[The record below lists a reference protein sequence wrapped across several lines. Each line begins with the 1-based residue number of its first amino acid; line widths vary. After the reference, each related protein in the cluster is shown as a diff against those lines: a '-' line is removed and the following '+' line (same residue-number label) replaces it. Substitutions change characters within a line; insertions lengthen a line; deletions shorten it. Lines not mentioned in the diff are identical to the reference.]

1 MLSCLGIFVDKNLIK
16 YAKVKKSKDAYK
28 VEAFNVEVFEDLE
41 KALEKIIIETDS
53 TKTPISINISNELY
67 NYFDVYSLLEKKDIT
82 KSLDI
87 EFEMLCDQKGYDKEA
102 LESRYILMDNRED
115 PDKLKSMYISVN
127 KNDIDEKVEKLSKY
141 RLGSISPVSTSITNL
156 INENEDENIAIINI
170 ENETQITTVVK
181 GQINRVDILNSG
193 MEEAVSAINRIE
205 MSWKKSYDVL
215 KNVTIYNQDVK
226 SLNEDENEYI
236 DFVMPV
242 LYQIA
247 NETKKIFKNSKEKIN
262 KVYITGMGATINNI
276 DLYFQEF
283 FEGIRCEILKP
294 FFIDSTSLKFPI
306 KEYIEVNS
314 AISLALDG
322 LGFVNKDLNF
332 SPVSKFDNL
341 DLDSIEEFEP
351 KDWSNLFKDPLNIN
365 ERALVRIIAVFII
378 TTIGFSTLGT
388 SVMNRIKSQTEDVQA
403 KIAQTD
409 TNLNNMKNELK
420 KIETQTNV
428 YTTLIDNVDSLK
440 EANNNAA
447 NSRVIPKDAIPNLL
461 NQIMY
466 VIPQQVQI
474 ISIENT
480 EDKHIVIEAQ
490 SEKYEQLGYFSA
502 AIKNDEILKNV
513 QSTIATKTDSYVQ
526 VTIEGDLP

>member
-16 YAKVKKSKDAYK
+16 YAKVRKSKDAYK
-28 VEAFNVEVFEDLE
+28 VEAFNVEVFEDLQA
-41 KALEKIIIETDS
+41 ALEKIIMETDS

-87 EFEMLCDQKGYDKEA
+87 EFEMMCDQKGYDKSA
-102 LESRYILMDNRED
+102 LESRYVLMDNRED
-115 PDKLKSMYISVN
+115 PDKLKAMYISVN

-141 RLGSISPVSTSITNL
+141 RLGSILPVSTSITNL

-170 ENETQITTVVK
+170 ENETQITTIVK

-193 MEEAVSAINRIE
+193 MEEAASAVNRIE
-205 MSWKKSYDVL
+205 MSWKKSYDVF
-215 KNVTIYNQDVK
+215 KNITIYNQDVK

-236 DFVMPV
+236 DLVMPV

-247 NETKKIFKNSKEKIN
+247 NETKKIFKNSKEKVS

-283 FEGIRCEILKP
+283 FDGIRCEILKP
-294 FFIDSTSLKFPI
+294 FFINSTSLKFPI

-322 LGFVNKDLNF
+322 LGFINKELNF
-332 SPVSKFDNL
+332 SPVSKFDSL
-341 DLDSIEEFEP
+341 DLDSIEEFEA
-351 KDWSNLFKDPLNIN
+351 KDWKSLLKEPLNIN
-365 ERALVRIIAVFII
+365 ERVLVRIIAVFII
-378 TTIGFSTLGT
+378 TTIGFSALGG
-388 SVMNRIKSQTEDVQA
+388 SIMSRIKSQTEEVQT
-403 KIAQTD
+403 KITQTD
-409 TNLNNMKNELK
+409 DSLNNMKDELQ
-420 KIETQTNV
+420 KIENQTNV

-440 EANNNAA
+440 EANSNAA

-466 VIPQQVQI
+466 IIPQQVQV

-502 AIKNDEILKNV
+502 AIKNDELLKNV
-513 QSTIATKTDSYVQ
+513 QSTIATKTDSIVE